1 MSDATERR
9 FVRSSKVPRSSNRPG
24 LMRKLRFILA
34 LLAALVALPAV
45 ADAQDPQQRIDAAR
59 RRAESMGIPVAL
71 LDGKVAEGR
80 AKGVPV
86 DRIATA
92 VERRLASLA
101 RAREAM
107 AAAPRTAP
115 VSAADLS
122 VGADAL
128 EAGVDPGVL
137 GRLTV
142 AAPGNQ
148 RAVAI
153 AVLAELV
160 ANGETSERALA
171 RVTSALAKGA
181 EALRQLPGEA
191 AAERGNGR
199 GNGNGNGNGSANAN
213 SPPGRG
219 NGNGRGNSAGGR
231 GRGQGGAPASVPGPT
246 ERPGRGKGRENNPGK
261 GKGNNP

>member
-1 MSDATERR
+1 MSDAT
-9 FVRSSKVPRSSNRPG
+9 VPRLVRCPREPQSSNRPG
-24 LMRKLRFILA
+24 VMRKLRFILA
-34 LLAALVALPAV
+34 LVAALVALPAA

-59 RRAESMGIPVAL
+59 RRAEATGIPVAL

-80 AKGVPV
+80 AKGVPL

-128 EAGVDPGVL
+128 EAGVDAAVL

-148 RAVAI
+148 RAAAI
-153 AVLAELV
+153 SILTQLV
-160 ANGETSERALA
+160 ANGESSERALA
-171 RVTSALAKGA
+171 RVTAALTRGP

-191 AAERGNGR
+191 AAERGGGR
-199 GNGNGNGNGSANAN
+199 GNSAA
-213 SPPGRG
+213 PPGRG
-219 NGNGRGNSAGGR
+219 TGRGNNAGGR
-231 GRGQGGAPASVPGPT
+231 GRGQGGPPASVPGPA
-246 ERPGRGKGRENNPGK
+246 ERPGRGRDGNPGK
-261 GKGNNP
+261 GKP